1 MQLNSLTELH
11 DWTKLSGALPFR
23 MTSDI
28 LFKIMMQEDTE
39 VLKAIVCSYLDLD
52 TEDIRDIVI
61 SNPIS
66 LNDDIQGKEM
76 ILDIRA
82 MMNDDTIINL
92 EMQVINYQDWP
103 EHSLSYLCRCFD
115 NLQKGQGY
123 LQVKGAVHIGFLDY
137 TLFPQN
143 PEFYS
148 TYRLINESTGQLY
161 SSKFRISVVDLTLIK
176 LATEDDK
183 KYHRDLWASFFK
195 AKEWGELME
204 LAKQDQN
211 IQKAVVTLKK
221 LTEDEKFKL
230 QYEARE
236 DRIRQELDMKYYY
249 ETKFAEMDKKHEE
262 DSKYIA
268 EQAKELAEQKKENL
282 EQAKKLAE
290 QDQRIAEQ
298 KQQIVEQNQHIAEQE
313 QRIVEQNQQLTA
325 QTQQLLELKQCMEQL
340 QTQFKELQQRK
351 K

>member
-52 TEDIRDIVI
+52 TEDIRNIVI

-103 EHSLSYLCRCFD
+103 ERSLSYLCRCFD

-148 TYRLINESTGQLY
+148 TYRLINERTGQLY

-249 ETKFAEMDKKHEE
+249 ETKFAEQE
-262 DSKYIA
+262 
-268 EQAKELAEQKKENL
+268 KELAEQKKENS
-282 EQAKKLAE
+282 AKEK
-290 QDQRIAEQ
+290 
-298 KQQIVEQNQHIAEQE
+298 QIVEQNQYI
-313 QRIVEQNQQLTA
+313 
-325 QTQQLLELKQCMEQL
+325 EQL
-340 QTQFKELQQRK
+340 QKQLKELQKSQK
-351 K
+351 

>member
-1 MQLNSLTELH
+1 MQLNNLTELH

-103 EHSLSYLCRCFD
+103 ERSLSYLCRCFD

-148 TYRLINESTGQLY
+148 TYRLINERTGQLY

-268 EQAKELAEQKKENL
+268 EQAKELAEQKKENS
-282 EQAKKLAE
+282 AKEK
-290 QDQRIAEQ
+290 
-298 KQQIVEQNQHIAEQE
+298 QIVEQNQYI
-313 QRIVEQNQQLTA
+313 
-325 QTQQLLELKQCMEQL
+325 EQL
-340 QTQFKELQQRK
+340 QKQLKELQKSQK
-351 K
+351 

>member
-1 MQLNSLTELH
+1 MELNHLME
-11 DWTKLSGALPFR
+11 LSGTLPFR

-103 EHSLSYLCRCFD
+103 ERSLSYLCRCFD

-148 TYRLINESTGQLY
+148 TYRLINERTGQLY

-268 EQAKELAEQKKENL
+268 EQAKELAEQAKELAEQKKENL

-290 QDQRIAEQ
+290 QDQRI
-298 KQQIVEQNQHIAEQE
+298 VEQNQKI
-313 QRIVEQNQQLTA
+313 TT

-340 QTQFKELQQRK
+340 QTQFEELQQRK

>member
-52 TEDIRDIVI
+52 TEDIRNIVI

-103 EHSLSYLCRCFD
+103 ERSLSYLCRCFD

-148 TYRLINESTGQLY
+148 TYRLINERTGQLY
-161 SSKFRISVVDLTLIK
+161 SSKFRISVIDLTLIK

-249 ETKFAEMDKKHEE
+249 ETKFAEQE
-262 DSKYIA
+262 
-268 EQAKELAEQKKENL
+268 KELAEQKKENS
-282 EQAKKLAE
+282 AKEK
-290 QDQRIAEQ
+290 
-298 KQQIVEQNQHIAEQE
+298 QIVEQNQYI
-313 QRIVEQNQQLTA
+313 
-325 QTQQLLELKQCMEQL
+325 EQL
-340 QTQFKELQQRK
+340 QKQLKELQKSQK
-351 K
+351 